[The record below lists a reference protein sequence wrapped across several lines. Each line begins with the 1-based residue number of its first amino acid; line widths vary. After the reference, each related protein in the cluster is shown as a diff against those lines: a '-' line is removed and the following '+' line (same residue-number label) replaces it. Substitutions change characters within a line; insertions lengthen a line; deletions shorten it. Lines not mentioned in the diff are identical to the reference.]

1 MKNLLLALL
10 FLLAGIQAQAQIQ
23 KSETKKGEQK
33 TNSRKNKKSGG
44 KKLLVKSLTNKGMK
58 EAFNHPRKKVDH
70 YHKGYKKDDRDKE
83 ESIVVY
89 ERNYT
94 IKYGVYLFMNLDAD
108 KNEFSEALALR
119 DI

>member
-10 FLLAGIQAQAQIQ
+10 FLLAGIQVQSQIQ
-23 KSETKKGEQK
+23 KNEAKKGEQK
-33 TNSRKNKKSGG
+33 TYSRKNKKPEG
-44 KKLLVKSLTNKGMK
+44 KKLLVKSLKNKDMK
-58 EAFNHPRKKVDH
+58 KTFNHHRKKEDH
-70 YHKGYKKDDRDKE
+70 YDKEYKKNDRDKE
-83 ESIVVY
+83 KSIVVY
-89 ERNYT
+89 ERNYS

>member
-23 KSETKKGEQK
+23 KNETQKGEQK
-33 TNSRKNKKSGG
+33 SHSRKNKKPGG
-44 KKLLVKSLTNKGMK
+44 KKLLVKSLTNKDMK
-58 EAFNHPRKKVDH
+58 KTFSHHRKKEDH
-70 YHKGYKKDDRDKE
+70 YRKEYKKNGSDKE

-89 ERNYT
+89 ERNYS
-94 IKYGVYLFMNLDAD
+94 IKYGVYLFMNFDAD
-108 KNEFSEALALR
+108 KNRFSEALALR